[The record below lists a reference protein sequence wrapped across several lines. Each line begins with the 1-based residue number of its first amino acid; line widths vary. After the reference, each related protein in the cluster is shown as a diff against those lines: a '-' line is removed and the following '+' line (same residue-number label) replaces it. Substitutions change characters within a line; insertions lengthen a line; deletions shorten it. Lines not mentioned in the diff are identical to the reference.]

1 MKQAPSPRGNQRSPR
16 ELGLVVRQ
24 RDEEPELAAKPL
36 EWGLIRRL
44 FGYTR
49 VVSKKR
55 NALIVLTF
63 IRAIQLP
70 LLPWMVGS
78 VIAGPITEG
87 NSQVLFWSVAA
98 YLALAFSTDFLF
110 HFRQR
115 YAQELGES
123 VVSQLRSQVY
133 DSMQR
138 QPMSFFH
145 RVKIGSII
153 GRMTSDVQTLRVG
166 IQDVFF
172 VSIVQIGQM
181 LTAAIL
187 MAWTDLTLFAV
198 VACLA
203 PILWYLNQ
211 KFRDRLSEYSRQAQE
226 SFSRVTAN
234 LAESVNGI
242 RVTQGFSREK
252 RNAGLFREL
261 IADHARYNI
270 ALARTSAV
278 LIPLLELNSQF
289 FIALLL
295 LIGGWST
302 LGGGM
307 EMADL
312 IRFFFLANIFF
323 APVQVLGNQ
332 YNQALMAMA
341 GAERVFKL
349 IDRKPDWTDR
359 PDATTLPRPE
369 KKAGVSVSFQN
380 VNFSYVPDQPILRGI
395 SFEVAPGQSIA
406 LVGHT
411 GSGKSSILNLVTKFY
426 LPNSGTIEID
436 GRDIHTITSE
446 SLHQQMGMVTQQ
458 NILFS
463 GSVLDNIRLPRPTAT
478 EAEVQQVLADLDC
491 ADLLSNLANGLQTS
505 VGERGASLSLGQRQ
519 LVCFARAMLADPRLL
534 VLDEATSSIDALTEA
549 RLQKAMSRLLAGRTS
564 FVVAHRLSTIR
575 EASKVLVID
584 HGQIVEHGTHQE
596 LLAQDGRYARLYEQF
611 LA

>member
-1 MKQAPSPRGNQRSPR
+1 MNQAPSPRGQQRSPR

-24 RDEEPELAAKPL
+24 RDEEPEVAAKPL

-44 FGYTR
+44 FGYTKA
-49 VVSKKR
+49 VSGKR

-78 VIAGPITEG
+78 IIAGPITDG
-87 NSQVLFWSVAA
+87 DSNFLFWSVAA
-98 YLALAFSTDFLF
+98 YLVFAFFTDFLF

-145 RVKIGSII
+145 RVKVGSII

-187 MAWTDLTLFAV
+187 MALTDLTLFGV

-242 RVTQGFSREK
+242 RVTQGFAREK
-252 RNAGLFREL
+252 TNAGLFREL

-323 APVQVLGNQ
+323 APIQVLGNQ
-332 YNQALMAMA
+332 YNQALIAMA

-349 IDRKPDWTDR
+349 IDRKPDWSDR
-359 PDATTLPRPE
+359 PEATDLPRPE
-369 KKAGVSVSFQN
+369 NQTGVRVSFRD
-380 VNFSYVPDQPILRGI
+380 VTFSYVPQQPVLSGI
-395 SFEVAPGQSIA
+395 NFEAAPGQSIA

-426 LPNSGTIEID
+426 LADSGTIEID
-436 GRDIHTITSE
+436 GRDIHSITSE

-463 GSVLDNIRLPRPTAT
+463 GSVLDNIRLPRPSAT

-491 ADLLSNLANGLQTS
+491 ADLLSNLSNGLHTS

-519 LVCFARAMLADPRLL
+519 LVCFARAMLAKPRLL

-549 RLQKAMSRLLAGRTS
+549 RLQKAMTRLLAGRTS

-575 EASKVLVID
+575 EASLVLVID
-584 HGQIVEHGTHQE
+584 HGKIIERGTHQQ
-596 LLAQDGRYARLYEQF
+596 LLAQDGQYARLYEQF